1 MSMVNWGEG
10 VYICMLTCLCVC
22 PPVHIHACVC
32 VCEPQA
38 LLVSNSSDPFF
49 GNPLEPVSPPGIAQ
63 LSAVLFLPWRGG
75 HMVEEHLGVTSHPAQ
90 APGDLFAKHS
100 KPTSFTCP

>member
-1 MSMVNWGEG
+1 MYAHVSVCMSS
-10 VYICMLTCLCVC
+10 CAHPCVC
-22 PPVHIHACVC
+22 MCM
-32 VCEPQA
+32 CEPQA

-49 GNPLEPVSPPGIAQ
+49 GNPLEPVSPPGRAQ

-100 KPTSFTCP
+100 KPTSFTGP